1 MGTFLKSR
9 TGAALIV
16 FVVPTTVLLLL
27 EHRAHIPGN
36 YWLLGGFL
44 VLCLLMHG
52 FMHGGHGNGSHGGH
66 GTSGDDEPGNER
78 SR

>member
-16 FVVPTTVLLLL
+16 FVVLASLLLIL

-52 FMHGGHGNGSHGGH
+52 FMHGGHGKGGHGGH
-66 GTSGDDEPGNER
+66 GASGDDEPSNKG